1 MLIMKNLIIILILL
15 TCFKIQAQNDKPERK
30 QDALVTIGF
39 LQGGGSL
46 IGCDIEGLVT
56 KRVGLQVGFG
66 LLGYGGA
73 VTYHLKKDDIK
84 SPAIAMNYWH
94 QGLWGS
100 YVQSLVGPTF
110 VYRAWNI
117 LSFQLG
123 FGALVDKG
131 PKYDE
136 LFDEEVP
143 LMLTFSVGI
152 FIKTGTKNK

>member
-1 MLIMKNLIIILILL
+1 MKIFIIILILL
-15 TCFKIQAQNDKPERK
+15 TCIKLNAQNDQNVRK
-30 QDALVTIGF
+30 QEALVTIGF

-46 IGCDIEGLVT
+46 IGFDIEGLIT
-56 KRVGLQVGFG
+56 KRIGLQAGCG
-66 LLGYGGA
+66 LLGYGCA

-100 YVQSLVGPTF
+100 YVQGLVGPTF

-117 LSFQLG
+117 LSLQLG
-123 FGALVDKG
+123 FGKLVDKG

-136 LFDEEVP
+136 QIDGEHQIV
-143 LMLTFSVGI
+143 LTFRVGI
-152 FIKTGTKNK
+152 FIKAGNKKK